1 MVGRIG
7 LLIAGMAGI
16 AVGAELPVKEVVL
29 YKNGIGY
36 FQRVG
41 EVRPGE
47 TARLEFKAT
56 EMNDVLKSLTV
67 LEEGGG
73 KVTGLR
79 YDSSE
84 PLAKKIAEFPFR
96 LGERQP
102 ITGLLDQLKGARL
115 EVRLGSQAQSGRIV
129 GARQVPGDEKR
140 PEREE
145 VTLLLDSGELRS
157 IDLSGATGLRLTDP
171 ELELQLKDYLSGV
184 AQGRSLEK
192 RSIYIDSADA
202 KSRRLVVSYVIPTPV
217 WKSSY
222 RLIWRASGEP
232 LLEGWGIVD
241 NTTGED
247 WKNVQLALVSGR
259 PVSFISRLYEPR
271 YVGRPTAELP
281 EEQAAAPVVYGGAV
295 EDLRERRA
303 DRPGGVVGG
312 VLAAAPRPL
321 ARAAAPAVPA
331 MERMEVASS
340 VAPEAQAHELGELFE
355 YRFATPVTVRKD
367 ESAMLPFVQEK
378 LSARKL
384 LIYSEMGSV
393 NARNA
398 AEITNSTGKTLDGG
412 PITVYDG
419 NAYAGEALME
429 TLKAGDKRLIS
440 YAVDLGT
447 RVTTQLGSSRDMIR
461 EIHVRRGLLTTRS
474 ALQETRTYTIRNV
487 DAKAKILVIEHPVR
501 PEYKLVNQ
509 KPAETT
515 ASAYRFE
522 VRVAPAGTEKFP
534 VIEER
539 VYESSIELVNLTP
552 DVLVSYV
559 QNKALS
565 EAARRQLERIVE
577 LKKQGADNDRA
588 VRQTEEQINEL
599 GRDQER
605 IRQNLRSLNEVSGQ
619 QAQVQNYA
627 RQLAAQETQLA
638 TWRDRLAE
646 LRKKKAALESELN
659 AAIEKM
665 EF

>member
-7 LLIAGMAGI
+7 LLIAGMAG
-16 AVGAELPVKEVVL
+16 AALGAQLLVKEVVL

-67 LEEGGG
+67 LQEGGG

-84 PLAKKIAEFPFR
+84 PLARKIAEFPFR

-102 ITGLLDQLKGARL
+102 ISALLDQLKGARL

-157 IDLSGATGLRLTDP
+157 IDLSGATGLRLADP
-171 ELELQLKDYLSGV
+171 ELELQLKNYLSGV

-295 EDLRERRA
+295 EELRERRA

-312 VLAAAPRPL
+312 VLAAAPRPI
-321 ARAAAPAVPA
+321 ARAAASAVPA

-340 VAPEAQAHELGELFE
+340 VVPEAQARELGELFE

-440 YAVDLGT
+440 YAVDLGA

-461 EIHVRRGLLTTRS
+461 EIHVRRGLLSTRS
-474 ALQETRTYTIRNV
+474 ALQETKTYTIRNV

-501 PEYKLVNQ
+501 PEYKLLNQ

-539 VYESSIELVNLTP
+539 VYESSIGLANLTP

-565 EAARRQLERIVE
+565 ETARRQLERIVE
-577 LKKQGADNDRA
+577 LKKQGADADRA
-588 VRQTEEQINEL
+588 IRQTEEQINEL

-638 TWRDRLAE
+638 SARDRLAE

>member
-1 MVGRIG
+1 
-7 LLIAGMAGI
+7 
-16 AVGAELPVKEVVL
+16 LPVREVVL

-41 EVRPGE
+41 ELRPGE
-47 TARLEFKAT
+47 SARLDFKAS
-56 EMNDVLKSLTV
+56 EMNDVLKSLTIM
-67 LEEGGG
+67 EEGGG
-73 KVTGLR
+73 RVTGLR

-84 PLAKKIAEFPFR
+84 PVAKKLAELPFR

-102 ITGLLDQLKGARL
+102 VTALLDQLKGARL

-129 GARQVPGDEKR
+129 GARQIPGDEKR

-157 IDLSGATGLRLTDP
+157 VDLSGATGLRLADP
-171 ELELQLKDYLSGV
+171 ELELQLKDYLSVV
-184 AQGRSLEK
+184 AQERSREK
-192 RSIYIDSADA
+192 RSLYIDSTDA
-202 KSRRLVVSYVIPTPV
+202 KSRRMAVSYVIPAPV

-222 RLIWRASGEP
+222 RLIWRVGGEP

-271 YVGRPTAELP
+271 YVARPTAELP
-281 EEQAAAPVVYGGAV
+281 EEQAAAPVLYGGAV
-295 EDLRERRA
+295 DELRERRTDKPA
-303 DRPGGVVGG
+303 GMMGG

-321 ARAAAPAVPA
+321 ARAAAPA

-340 VAPEAQAHELGELFE
+340 VAPEAQARELGELFE

-412 PITVYDG
+412 PITVYEG

-440 YAVDLGT
+440 YAVDLGA
-447 RVTTQLGSSRDMIR
+447 RVTTQLGSSRDLIR
-461 EIHVRRGLLTTRS
+461 EVHVRRGLLTTRS
-474 ALQETRTYTIRNV
+474 ALQETKTYTIRNV
-487 DAKAKILVIEHPVR
+487 DPKAKILVIEHPVR

-522 VRVAPAGTEKFP
+522 VRLAPAATEKFP

-539 VYESSIELVNLTP
+539 VYESSIALANLTP
-552 DVLVSYV
+552 DVLISYV

-565 EAARRQLERIVE
+565 EAARKQLERIVE
-577 LKKQGADNDRA
+577 LKKQLADTGQALR
-588 VRQTEEQINEL
+588 RTEEQINESS
-599 GRDQER
+599 RDQDR
-605 IRQNLRSLNEVSGQ
+605 IRQNMRSLNEVSGQ

-638 TWRDRLAE
+638 AQRDRLAE

>member
-1 MVGRIG
+1 MVGRIVV
-7 LLIAGMAGI
+7 LVAGMAGI
-16 AVGAELPVKEVVL
+16 AVGAELPVREVVL

-41 EVRPGE
+41 ELRPGE
-47 TARLEFKAT
+47 SARLDFKAS
-56 EMNDVLKSLTV
+56 EMNDVLKSLTIM
-67 LEEGGG
+67 EEGGG
-73 KVTGLR
+73 RVTGLR

-84 PLAKKIAEFPFR
+84 PVAKKLAELPFR

-102 ITGLLDQLKGARL
+102 VTALLDQLKGARL

-129 GARQVPGDEKR
+129 GARQIPGDEKR

-157 IDLSGATGLRLTDP
+157 VDLSGATGLRLADP
-171 ELELQLKDYLSGV
+171 ELELQLKDYLSVV
-184 AQGRSLEK
+184 AQERSREK
-192 RSIYIDSADA
+192 RSLYIDSTDA
-202 KSRRLVVSYVIPTPV
+202 KSRRMAVSYVIPAPV

-222 RLIWRASGEP
+222 RLIWRVGGEP

-271 YVGRPTAELP
+271 YVARPTAELP
-281 EEQAAAPVVYGGAV
+281 EEQAAAPVLYGGAV
-295 EDLRERRA
+295 DELRERRA
-303 DRPGGVVGG
+303 DKPAGVMGG

-321 ARAAAPAVPA
+321 ARAAAPA

-340 VAPEAQAHELGELFE
+340 VAPEAQARELGELFE

-412 PITVYDG
+412 PITVYEG

-440 YAVDLGT
+440 YAVDLGA
-447 RVTTQLGSSRDMIR
+447 RVTTQLGSSRDLIR
-461 EIHVRRGLLTTRS
+461 EVHVRRGLLTTRS
-474 ALQETRTYTIRNV
+474 ALQETKTYTIRNV
-487 DAKAKILVIEHPVR
+487 DPKAKILVIEHPVR

-522 VRVAPAGTEKFP
+522 VRLAPAATEKFP

-539 VYESSIELVNLTP
+539 VYESSIALANLTP
-552 DVLVSYV
+552 DVLISYV

-565 EAARRQLERIVE
+565 EAARKQLERIVE
-577 LKKQGADNDRA
+577 LKKQLADTDQALR
-588 VRQTEEQINEL
+588 RTEEQINESS
-599 GRDQER
+599 RDQDR
-605 IRQNLRSLNEVSGQ
+605 IRQNMRSLNEVSGQ

-627 RQLAAQETQLA
+627 RQLAAQEIQLA
-638 TWRDRLAE
+638 AQRDRLAE

-665 EF
+665 EFQ

>member
-1 MVGRIG
+1 MVGRIVV
-7 LLIAGMAGI
+7 LVAGMAGI
-16 AVGAELPVKEVVL
+16 AVGAELPVREVVL

-41 EVRPGE
+41 ELRPGE
-47 TARLEFKAT
+47 SARLDFKAS
-56 EMNDVLKSLTV
+56 EMNDVLKSLTIM
-67 LEEGGG
+67 EEGGG
-73 KVTGLR
+73 RVTGLR

-84 PLAKKIAEFPFR
+84 PVAKKLAELPFR

-102 ITGLLDQLKGARL
+102 VTALLDQLKGARL

-129 GARQVPGDEKR
+129 GARQIPGDEKR

-157 IDLSGATGLRLTDP
+157 VDLSGATGLRLADP
-171 ELELQLKDYLSGV
+171 ELELQLKDYLSVV
-184 AQGRSLEK
+184 AQERSREK
-192 RSIYIDSADA
+192 RSLYIDSTDA
-202 KSRRLVVSYVIPTPV
+202 KSRRMAVSYVIPAPV

-222 RLIWRASGEP
+222 RLIWRVGGEP

-271 YVGRPTAELP
+271 YVARPTAELP
-281 EEQAAAPVVYGGAV
+281 EEQAAAPVLYGGAV
-295 EDLRERRA
+295 DELRERRTDKPA
-303 DRPGGVVGG
+303 GMMGG

-321 ARAAAPAVPA
+321 ARAAAPA

-340 VAPEAQAHELGELFE
+340 VAPEAQARELGELFE

-412 PITVYDG
+412 PITVYEG

-440 YAVDLGT
+440 YAVDLGA
-447 RVTTQLGSSRDMIR
+447 RVTTQLGSSRDLIR
-461 EIHVRRGLLTTRS
+461 EVHVRRGLLTTRS
-474 ALQETRTYTIRNV
+474 ALQETKTYTIRNV
-487 DAKAKILVIEHPVR
+487 DPKAKILVIEHPVR

-522 VRVAPAGTEKFP
+522 VRLAPAATEKFP

-539 VYESSIELVNLTP
+539 VYESSIALANLTP
-552 DVLVSYV
+552 DVLISYV

-565 EAARRQLERIVE
+565 EAARKQLERIVE
-577 LKKQGADNDRA
+577 LKKQLADTGQALR
-588 VRQTEEQINEL
+588 RTEEQINESS
-599 GRDQER
+599 RDQDR
-605 IRQNLRSLNEVSGQ
+605 IRQNMRSLNEVSGQ

-638 TWRDRLAE
+638 AQRDRLAE

>member
-7 LLIAGMAGI
+7 LLIAGMAGV
-16 AVGAELPVKEVVL
+16 AAGAELPVREVVL

-41 EVRPGE
+41 ELRPGE
-47 TARLEFKAT
+47 SARLDFKAS
-56 EMNDVLKSLTV
+56 EMNDVLKSLTIM
-67 LEEGGG
+67 EEGGG
-73 KVTGLR
+73 RVTGLR

-84 PLAKKIAEFPFR
+84 PVAKKLAELPFR

-102 ITGLLDQLKGARL
+102 VTALLDQLKGARL

-129 GARQVPGDEKR
+129 GARQIPGDEKR

-157 IDLSGATGLRLTDP
+157 VDLSGATGLRLADP
-171 ELELQLKDYLSGV
+171 ELELQLKDYLSVV
-184 AQGRSLEK
+184 AQERSREK
-192 RSIYIDSADA
+192 RSLYIDSTDA
-202 KSRRLVVSYVIPTPV
+202 KSRRMAVSYVIPAPV

-222 RLIWRASGEP
+222 RLIWRVGGEP

-271 YVGRPTAELP
+271 YVARPTAELP
-281 EEQAAAPVVYGGAV
+281 EEQAAAPVLYGGAV
-295 EDLRERRA
+295 DELRERRTDKPA
-303 DRPGGVVGG
+303 GMMGG

-321 ARAAAPAVPA
+321 ARAAAPA

-340 VAPEAQAHELGELFE
+340 VAPEAQARELGELFE

-412 PITVYDG
+412 PITVYEG

-440 YAVDLGT
+440 YAVDLGA
-447 RVTTQLGSSRDMIR
+447 RVTTQLGSSRDLIR
-461 EIHVRRGLLTTRS
+461 EVHVRRGLLTTRS
-474 ALQETRTYTIRNV
+474 ALQETKTYTIRNV
-487 DAKAKILVIEHPVR
+487 DPKAKILVIEHPVR

-522 VRVAPAGTEKFP
+522 VRLAPAATEKFP

-539 VYESSIELVNLTP
+539 VYESSIALANLTP
-552 DVLVSYV
+552 DVLISYV

-565 EAARRQLERIVE
+565 EAARKQLERIVE
-577 LKKQGADNDRA
+577 LKKQLADTGQALR
-588 VRQTEEQINEL
+588 RTEEQINESS
-599 GRDQER
+599 RDQDR
-605 IRQNLRSLNEVSGQ
+605 IRQNMRSLNEVSGQ

-638 TWRDRLAE
+638 AQRDRLAE

>member
-7 LLIAGMAGI
+7 LLIAGMGGVL
-16 AVGAELPVKEVVL
+16 VGAELPVKEVVL

-84 PLAKKIAEFPFR
+84 PLARKIAEFPFR

-171 ELELQLKDYLSGV
+171 ELELQLKDYLGRV

-303 DRPGGVVGG
+303 DKPGGVVGG

-340 VAPEAQAHELGELFE
+340 VAPEAQARELGELFE
-355 YRFATPVTVRKD
+355 YRFATPVMVRKD

-412 PITVYDG
+412 PITVYDS

-474 ALQETRTYTIRNV
+474 ALQETKTYTIRNV

-539 VYESSIELVNLTP
+539 VYESTIGLTNLTP

-577 LKKQGADNDRA
+577 LKKQGADADRA
-588 VRQTEEQINEL
+588 IRQTEEQINEL

-619 QAQVQNYA
+619 QTQVQNYA

-646 LRKKKAALESELN
+646 LRKKRAALESELN

>member
-7 LLIAGMAGI
+7 LLIAGMGGVL
-16 AVGAELPVKEVVL
+16 VGAELPVKEVVL

-84 PLAKKIAEFPFR
+84 PLARKIAEFPFR

-171 ELELQLKDYLSGV
+171 ELELQLKDYLGRV

-303 DRPGGVVGG
+303 DKPGGVVGG

-340 VAPEAQAHELGELFE
+340 VAPEAQARELGELFE

-412 PITVYDG
+412 PITVYDS

-474 ALQETRTYTIRNV
+474 ALQETKTYTIRNV

-539 VYESSIELVNLTP
+539 VYESTIGLTNLTP

-577 LKKQGADNDRA
+577 LKKQGADADRA
-588 VRQTEEQINEL
+588 IRQTEEQINEL

-619 QAQVQNYA
+619 QTQVQNYA

-646 LRKKKAALESELN
+646 LRKKRAALESELN

>member
-1 MVGRIG
+1 
-7 LLIAGMAGI
+7 
-16 AVGAELPVKEVVL
+16 
-29 YKNGIGY
+29 
-36 FQRVG
+36 
-41 EVRPGE
+41 
-47 TARLEFKAT
+47 
-56 EMNDVLKSLTV
+56 
-67 LEEGGG
+67 
-73 KVTGLR
+73 
-79 YDSSE
+79 
-84 PLAKKIAEFPFR
+84 
-96 LGERQP
+96 
-102 ITGLLDQLKGARL
+102 
-115 EVRLGSQAQSGRIV
+115 
-129 GARQVPGDEKR
+129 
-140 PEREE
+140 
-145 VTLLLDSGELRS
+145 
-157 IDLSGATGLRLTDP
+157 
-171 ELELQLKDYLSGV
+171 
-184 AQGRSLEK
+184 
-192 RSIYIDSADA
+192 
-202 KSRRLVVSYVIPTPV
+202 
-217 WKSSY
+217 
-222 RLIWRASGEP
+222 
-232 LLEGWGIVD
+232 
-241 NTTGED
+241 
-247 WKNVQLALVSGR
+247 
-259 PVSFISRLYEPR
+259 
-271 YVGRPTAELP
+271 
-281 EEQAAAPVVYGGAV
+281 
-295 EDLRERRA
+295 
-303 DRPGGVVGG
+303 
-312 VLAAAPRPL
+312 
-321 ARAAAPAVPA
+321 
-331 MERMEVASS
+331 MEVASS
-340 VAPEAQAHELGELFE
+340 VAPEAQARELGELFE
-355 YRFATPVTVRKD
+355 YRFATPVMVRKD

-412 PITVYDG
+412 PITVYDS

-474 ALQETRTYTIRNV
+474 ALQETKTYTIRNV

-539 VYESSIELVNLTP
+539 VYESTIGLTNLTP

-577 LKKQGADNDRA
+577 LKKQGADADRA
-588 VRQTEEQINEL
+588 IRQTEEQINEL

-619 QAQVQNYA
+619 QTQVQNYA

-646 LRKKKAALESELN
+646 LRKKRAALESELN

>member
-1 MVGRIG
+1 MAGRIVV
-7 LLIAGMAGI
+7 LVAGMAGI
-16 AVGAELPVKEVVL
+16 AIGAELAVKEVVL

-36 FQRVG
+36 FRRVG
-41 EVRPGE
+41 ELRPGE
-47 TARLEFKAT
+47 SARLEFKAA

-73 KVTGLR
+73 RVTGLR

-84 PLAKKIAEFPFR
+84 PLAKKLAELPFR

-102 ITGLLDQLKGARL
+102 VTALLDQLKGARL

-129 GARQVPGDEKR
+129 GARQIPGDEKR

-145 VTLLLDSGELRS
+145 VTLLLDSGELRNLE
-157 IDLSGATGLRLTDP
+157 LSGATGLRLLDP
-171 ELELQLKDYLSGV
+171 ELELQLKDYLAAV
-184 AQGRSLEK
+184 AQGRSQEK
-192 RSIYIDSADA
+192 RSLYIDSIDA
-202 KSRRLVVSYVIPTPV
+202 KTRRLVVSYVIPTPV

-222 RLIWRASGEP
+222 RLIWRDSGEP

-241 NTTGED
+241 NTSGED

-281 EEQAAAPVVYGGAV
+281 EEQAAAPVLYGGAV
-295 EDLRERRA
+295 EELRERRA
-303 DRPGGVVGG
+303 DRAAGAVGG
-312 VLAAAPRPL
+312 VPAPPPVARPLALAAA
-321 ARAAAPAVPA
+321 PA

-340 VAPEAQAHELGELFE
+340 VAPEAQARELGELFE
-355 YRFATPVTVRKD
+355 YRFAAPVTVRKD
-367 ESAMLPFVQEK
+367 ESAMLPFLQEK
-378 LSARKL
+378 LTARKL
-384 LIYSEMGSV
+384 LIYSDTGSA
-393 NARNA
+393 NPRSA
-398 AEITNSTGKTLDGG
+398 AEITNSTAKTLDGG
-412 PITVYDG
+412 PITVYEA

-447 RVTTQLGSSRDMIR
+447 RVTTQFGATRDAVR
-461 EIHVRRGLLTTRS
+461 EIHVRRGVLTTRS

-487 DAKAKILVIEHPVR
+487 DPRAKTLIIEHPVR

-515 ASAYRFE
+515 ATAYRFE
-522 VRVAPAGTEKFP
+522 VKLAPAGTEKLP
-534 VIEER
+534 VTEER
-539 VYESSIELVNLTP
+539 VYESSIALVNLTP
-552 DVLVSYV
+552 DILISYV

-565 EAARRQLERIVE
+565 PAARKQLERIAE
-577 LKKQGADNDRA
+577 LKNQLAETDQA
-588 VRQTEEQINEL
+588 LRQTDEQINEL
-599 GRDQER
+599 GRDQDR
-605 IRQNLRSLNEVSGQ
+605 IRQNIRSLNEVSGQ

-638 TWRDRLAE
+638 SLRDRLAE

-659 AAIEKM
+659 AAIERM
-665 EF
+665 DF

>member
-84 PLAKKIAEFPFR
+84 PLARKIAEFPFR

-102 ITGLLDQLKGARL
+102 ITALLDQLKGARL

-171 ELELQLKDYLSGV
+171 ELELQLKDYLGGV

-247 WKNVQLALVSGR
+247 WQNVQLALVSGR

-412 PITVYDG
+412 PITVYDS

-447 RVTTQLGSSRDMIR
+447 RVTTQLGSNRDMIR

-474 ALQETRTYTIRNV
+474 ALQETKTYTIRNV

-539 VYESSIELVNLTP
+539 VYESSIGLANLTP

-565 EAARRQLERIVE
+565 EAARRQLEWIVE
-577 LKKQGADNDRA
+577 LKKQLADTDRA
-588 VRQTEEQINEL
+588 IRQTEEQINEL

-638 TWRDRLAE
+638 TLRDRLAE

>member
-7 LLIAGMAGI
+7 LLIAGMAGVV
-16 AVGAELPVKEVVL
+16 AGAELPVKEVVL

-36 FQRVG
+36 FQRAG
-41 EVRPGE
+41 ELRPGE
-47 TARLEFKAT
+47 SARLDFKAS
-56 EMNDVLKSLTV
+56 EMNDVLKSLTIM
-67 LEEGGG
+67 EEGGG
-73 KVTGLR
+73 RVTGLR

-84 PLAKKIAEFPFR
+84 PVAKKLAELPFR

-102 ITGLLDQLKGARL
+102 VTALLDQLKGARL

-129 GARQVPGDEKR
+129 GARQIPGDEKR

-157 IDLSGATGLRLTDP
+157 VDLSGATGLRLADP
-171 ELELQLKDYLSGV
+171 ELELQLKDYLTVV
-184 AQGRSLEK
+184 AQERSREK
-192 RSIYIDSADA
+192 RSLYIDSTDA
-202 KSRRLVVSYVIPTPV
+202 KSRRMAVSYVIPTPV

-271 YVGRPTAELP
+271 YVSRPTAELP
-281 EEQAAAPVVYGGAV
+281 EEQAAAPVLYGGAV
-295 EDLRERRA
+295 DELRERRA
-303 DRPGGVVGG
+303 DKPAGVMGG

-321 ARAAAPAVPA
+321 ARAAAPA

-340 VAPEAQAHELGELFE
+340 VAPEAQARELGELFE

-412 PITVYDG
+412 PITVYEG

-440 YAVDLGT
+440 YAVDLGA
-447 RVTTQLGSSRDMIR
+447 RVTTQLGSSRDLIR
-461 EIHVRRGLLTTRS
+461 EVHVRRGLLTTRS
-474 ALQETRTYTIRNV
+474 ALQETKTYTIRNV
-487 DAKAKILVIEHPVR
+487 DPKAKILVIEHPVR

-522 VRVAPAGTEKFP
+522 VRLAPAATEKFP

-539 VYESSIELVNLTP
+539 VYESSIALANLTP
-552 DVLVSYV
+552 DVLISYV

-565 EAARRQLERIVE
+565 EAARKQLERIVE
-577 LKKQGADNDRA
+577 LKKQLADTDQALR
-588 VRQTEEQINEL
+588 RTEEQINESS
-599 GRDQER
+599 RDQDR
-605 IRQNLRSLNEVSGQ
+605 IRQNMRSLNEVSGQ

-627 RQLAAQETQLA
+627 RQLAAQEIQLA
-638 TWRDRLAE
+638 AQRDRLAE

-665 EF
+665 EFQ